1 MDIEKA
7 LRSPVV
13 ELQHLQRFVSHG
25 SCFLLSIMV
34 NMKDEVKLVV
44 AFLALNAGVIALAV
58 AGYTKGG
65 MNIGSVIGHLG
76 S

>member
-1 MDIEKA
+1 MDIQKGF
-7 LRSPVV
+7 RSAVV
-13 ELQHLQRFVSHG
+13 ALQHLQRFVSHG
-25 SCFLLSIMV
+25 PCLLLSIMV
-34 NMKDEVKLVV
+34 SMKDEVKLVA

-65 MNIGSVIGHLG
+65 MNIGSVISHLG

>member
-1 MDIEKA
+1 MDIEKGF
-7 LRSPVV
+7 RSPVV
-13 ELQHLQRFVSHG
+13 GLQDLQRFVSHG

-34 NMKDEVKLVV
+34 SMKEEAKLVV

-65 MNIGSVIGHLG
+65 MNIGSVISHLG